1 MTSSPDPAAP
11 RPAPARPPA
20 DGTDLAAA
28 PTVPVP
34 PAGVAVN
41 PPRELGDPAEH
52 WPTRVPWPA
61 VVTFVVVACALG
73 WLVALPLWLGGD
85 GLASPWVTLVAL
97 AMMWTPAVA
106 VAVVTLVLKVPA
118 RERLRALGVWPLRP
132 VRRTLGF
139 VALGLLGP
147 IVLVAAVTF
156 LAGALGLVRLDLTT
170 FSGFTAQ
177 IEQALPEGTAMP
189 PVGVLVA
196 SQLLALPLG
205 AAVNSLVAF
214 GEEVGWRGWLV
225 PALLPLGTWPALLV
239 SGVVWGLWHS
249 PLILLGY
256 NFDRTDVT
264 GVLLMVGGCV
274 AWGVLLGWTRLRSGS
289 LWPAVVAHGSLN
301 AVGGLLLIFVAAGE
315 SPDMGVVGPL
325 GVVAWGVIAVVVVV
339 LALTGQ
345 LTRRPAPAPA
355 G

>member
-1 MTSSPDPAAP
+1 MTSPLDPSMPPPVPGPPTAVRTGPEATGGTVTTVPHVLADPADHW
-11 RPAPARPPA
+11 PAR
-20 DGTDLAAA
+20 
-28 PTVPVP
+28 
-34 PAGVAVN
+34 VA
-41 PPRELGDPAEH
+41 
-52 WPTRVPWPA
+52 WPA
-61 VVTFVVVACALG
+61 VVTFVVVACALA
-73 WLVALPLWLGGD
+73 WLVALPLWLGE
-85 GLASPWVTLVAL
+85 GLASPWVTPVAL
-97 AMMWTPAVA
+97 VMMWTPAA
-106 VAVVTLVLKVPA
+106 AVVVACLVAKVPA

-132 VRRTLGF
+132 ARRTVGF

-156 LAGALGLVRLDLTT
+156 LAGALGLVRLDLAS

-177 IEQALPEGTAMP
+177 IEQSLPAGTAMP
-189 PVGVLVA
+189 PVAVLVA
-196 SQLLALPLG
+196 SQLLAIPLG
-205 AAVNSLVAF
+205 AAVNSVVAL
-214 GEEVGWRGWLV
+214 GEEVGWRGWLL

-239 SGVVWGLWHS
+239 SGVVWGLWHA
-249 PLILLGY
+249 PLVLLGY

-301 AVGGLLLIFVAAGE
+301 AVGGLLLVVVAAGE

-325 GVVAWGVIAVVVVV
+325 GVVAWGVLAVVVVV
-339 LALTGQ
+339 LGLTGQ
-345 LTRRPAPAPA
+345 LTRRPAPVPAAAPA